1 MTKPFSAT
9 VEQVAQEID
18 TDLVKGL
25 TSNEASLRYAKN
37 GPNSLGEEKKVPLW
51 KRFLQQF
58 ADAMVIIL
66 IAAAALS
73 GFIAFSKG
81 GGIEEWIDVF
91 VILAIVILNAILG
104 VYQEGKADQALAA
117 LKKMSSP
124 QTKVIRDGKL
134 VMVDSENV
142 VVGDVISIDAGDSIS
157 ADLRLIE
164 SSSLKAEEAS
174 LTGESVAV
182 EKDATAVLP
191 EDCALGDRKNM
202 LYMGTAVTYGR
213 AKGVVVATARDTE
226 LGKIAT
232 KLTNIEDEDTP
243 LQASLNKLGKIL
255 AVVCIVVCLIVLL
268 VDIFVQKQPWEDA
281 LMTAVSLAVAAIP
294 EGLAAVVTIV
304 LSIGMTKMA
313 ENNAIV
319 KRLLA
324 VETLGCVDVICSD
337 KTGTL
342 TQNQMT
348 VKVIYDGNKKYNV
361 EGGGYAPQGNVV
373 DEGGKPV
380 KIEGVLRTLILSA
393 VLCNDAAIVKQS
405 DTEYSCIGDPTE
417 GSLTTLGMKVRM
429 FREET
434 MHKYPRETELPF
446 DSDRKMMTTYH
457 SGIEEGKWIS
467 FTKGAP
473 DIVISRCSSIMTANG
488 VEKMSDEKRAEIRE
502 VNHNYAIQA
511 IRVLAFAMKEHGEG
525 SQATFTDEEN
535 MTFIGLIGM
544 IDPARTEAKDAIA
557 VCKEAGIRAVM
568 ITGDFKDS
576 AVAIADNLEM
586 RDEKHMDAYSGEEL
600 DKISDDELLEVVEK
614 TSVYARVSPEHK
626 VRIVNALKKNG
637 HIASMTGDGVN
648 DAMALKTADIGVAMG
663 ITGTDVSKNSAD
675 MILMDDNFA
684 TIVKAVE
691 QGRTIYS
698 NIRKF
703 VGFLLSCNV
712 GEILVIFLLSLVPKS
727 LVPGIAAPLTA
738 IQLLWLNLITDSFPA
753 LALGREKAEPGIMKM
768 PPRSKKEPII
778 NKSMMGHIAMQSV
791 GLFISVAAA
800 FIIALMSMNNGGTFF
815 YSGVLADAAAKGVHP
830 LDVARTVAFATLICA
845 ELFRAFAARSER
857 ISVFKLGLF
866 SNKMMNIAVALSLV
880 MLVAVIYIPGI
891 NSIFNNVALNPL
903 AWVVILPLAIL
914 PFAVSEISKLIK
926 GGCNK

>member
-1 MTKPFSAT
+1 
-9 VEQVAQEID
+9 
-18 TDLVKGL
+18 
-25 TSNEASLRYAKN
+25 
-37 GPNSLGEEKKVPLW
+37 
-51 KRFLQQF
+51 
-58 ADAMVIIL
+58 
-66 IAAAALS
+66 
-73 GFIAFSKG
+73 
-81 GGIEEWIDVF
+81 
-91 VILAIVILNAILG
+91 
-104 VYQEGKADQALAA
+104 
-117 LKKMSSP
+117 
-124 QTKVIRDGKL
+124 
-134 VMVDSENV
+134 
-142 VVGDVISIDAGDSIS
+142 
-157 ADLRLIE
+157 
-164 SSSLKAEEAS
+164 
-174 LTGESVAV
+174 
-182 EKDATAVLP
+182 
-191 EDCALGDRKNM
+191 
-202 LYMGTAVTYGR
+202 
-213 AKGVVVATARDTE
+213 
-226 LGKIAT
+226 
-232 KLTNIEDEDTP
+232 
-243 LQASLNKLGKIL
+243 
-255 AVVCIVVCLIVLL
+255 
-268 VDIFVQKQPWEDA
+268 
-281 LMTAVSLAVAAIP
+281 
-294 EGLAAVVTIV
+294 
-304 LSIGMTKMA
+304 
-313 ENNAIV
+313 
-319 KRLLA
+319 
-324 VETLGCVDVICSD
+324 
-337 KTGTL
+337 
-342 TQNQMT
+342 
-348 VKVIYDGNKKYNV
+348 
-361 EGGGYAPQGNVV
+361 
-373 DEGGKPV
+373 
-380 KIEGVLRTLILSA
+380 
-393 VLCNDAAIVKQS
+393 
-405 DTEYSCIGDPTE
+405 
-417 GSLTTLGMKVRM
+417 
-429 FREET
+429 
-434 MHKYPRETELPF
+434 
-446 DSDRKMMTTYH
+446 MMTTYH

-525 SQATFTDEEN
+525 SQESFTDEEN

-576 AVAIADNLEM
+576 AVAISDNLEM

-791 GLFISVAAA
+791 GLFVSVAAA
-800 FIIALMSMNNGGTFF
+800 FIIALMSMNNGSTFF
-815 YSGVLADAAAKGVHP
+815 YSGVLADAAVKGVHP
-830 LDVARTVAFATLICA
+830 IDIARTVAFATLICA

>member
-1 MTKPFSAT
+1 MTKPFSAPA
-9 VEQVAQEID
+9 EQVAHELD
-18 TDLVKGL
+18 TDPVKGL

-37 GPNSLGEEKKVPLW
+37 GPNTLGEEKKVPLW

-73 GFIAFSKG
+73 GYMAFKSG
-81 GGIEEWIDVF
+81 GGFEDWIDVI
-91 VILAIVILNAILG
+91 VILAIVILNAVLG

-134 VMVDSENV
+134 VMVDSENI

-157 ADLRLIE
+157 ADMRLIE

-213 AKGVVVATARDTE
+213 AKGIVVATARDTE

-232 KLTNIEDEDTP
+232 KLTNIEDEETP
-243 LQASLNKLGKIL
+243 LQVSLNKLGKIL
-255 AVVCIVVCLIVLL
+255 AVVCIAVCIIVLL
-268 VDIFVQKQPWEDA
+268 VDIFVQKQPWEEA

-313 ENNAIV
+313 ESNAIV

-348 VKVIYDGNKKYNV
+348 VKVIYDGEKKYNV
-361 EGGGYAPQGNVV
+361 EGGGYAPAGNIV

-380 KIEGVLRTLILSA
+380 KIEGVLNTLILSS
-393 VLCNDAAIVKQS
+393 VLCNDAAIVKQGES
-405 DTEYSCIGDPTE
+405 DYSCIGDPTE
-417 GSLTTLGMKVRM
+417 GALTTLGMKAKM
-429 FREET
+429 LREET
-434 MHKYPRETELPF
+434 MHTYPRETELPF
-446 DSDRKMMTTYH
+446 DSDRKMMTTFH
-457 SGIEEGKWIS
+457 SGIDEGKWIS

-473 DIVISRCSSIMTANG
+473 DIVISRCTSILTPTGVQKMT
-488 VEKMSDEKRAEIRE
+488 EEKRAEIRE

-511 IRVLAFAMKEHGEG
+511 IRVLAFATKEHGDG
-525 SQATFTDEEN
+525 SKATFADEEN
-535 MTFIGLIGM
+535 MTFLGLIGM
-544 IDPARTEAKDAIA
+544 IDPARKEAKDAIA

-586 RDEKHMDAYSGEEL
+586 RDEKHMGAYSGEEL
-600 DKISDDELLEVVEK
+600 DKMSDEELLEVVEK

-626 VRIVNALKKNG
+626 VRIVSALKKND

-648 DAMALKTADIGVAMG
+648 DAMALKSADIGVAMG

-712 GEILVIFLLSLVPKS
+712 GEILVIFLLSLVPKT

-753 LALGREKAEPGIMKM
+753 LALGREKGEPGIMKM
-768 PPRSKKEPII
+768 PPRSKNEPII
-778 NKSMMGHIAMQSV
+778 NKSMLGHIALQSV

-800 FIIALMSMNNGGTFF
+800 FIIALMSMNNGSTFF
-815 YSGVLADAAAKGVHP
+815 YSGILADAAAKGVHP
-830 LDVARTVAFATLICA
+830 IDIARTVAFATLICA

-857 ISVFKLGLF
+857 ISVFKLGIF

-880 MLVAVIYIPGI
+880 MLVAVIYIPGV
-891 NSIFNNVALNPL
+891 NGIFNNVAINPM
-903 AWVVILPLAIL
+903 AWLVILPLAIL
-914 PFAVSEISKLIK
+914 PFAVSEISKLVK
-926 GGCNK
+926 AKR

>member
-73 GFIAFSKG
+73 GYMAFKSG

-91 VILAIVILNAILG
+91 VILAIVILNAVLG

-380 KIEGVLRTLILSA
+380 KIEGVLRTLILSS

-405 DTEYSCIGDPTE
+405 DTDYSCIGDPTE

-880 MLVAVIYIPGI
+880 MLVAVIYIPGL
-891 NSIFNNVALNPL
+891 NGIFNNVALNPL
-903 AWVVILPLAIL
+903 AWVVILPLAVL